1 MATKSLSLAKL
12 PDILATPFLCCLP
25 SSLQVTYGFNG
36 VFVFEHTVEEFEL
49 KSTVSE
55 SLRTVV
61 KNLPMEDLHEAVP
74 LKVVKKIIRRHFF
87 QHLMIDIFFAV
98 GKIRQITNGHEH
110 DDKTSG
116 VVELDLLRRDL
127 VHQVL
132 WRHHTGETTR
142 DLLGSST

>member
-36 VFVFEHTVEEFEL
+36 VFVFEHTVDEL
-49 KSTVSE
+49 ESKSTVSE

-74 LKVVKKIIRRHFF
+74 LKVVKKNHPKTFF
-87 QHLMIDIFFAV
+87 SAS
-98 GKIRQITNGHEH
+98 H
-110 DDKTSG
+110 D
-116 VVELDLLRRDL
+116 
-127 VHQVL
+127 
-132 WRHHTGETTR
+132 
-142 DLLGSST
+142 